1 MKIMKAKYLLDL
13 IVMMVLLTGFC
24 SCSDDD
30 KDGTFYVGKSDV
42 FMMMGN
48 KDNIILLP
56 NDGNFTVKS
65 LDESIATGEIKKTD
79 NGDGSI
85 PLLSVSVSPVSKGK
99 TTLVI
104 SNGIE
109 EKHVNVTV
117 VDAYMVFDVR
127 NQIFTSM
134 VDPDKEE
141 EVMEELNKD
150 HFLNMGNVFM
160 LVKDEDHTMYLFES
174 EDDVD
179 IDESSKS
186 ASRVSYK
193 LKGSYEMVKSGDKFY
208 LVLKSGDRSTRFE
221 IGGNSTGQSIIKSFF
236 NLNSLKSEN
245 TVPEYL
251 AQVTFM
257 ENLTEEYNTKFQGGI
272 SFVGRDYTCTILS
285 QRMYKLPFEE

>member
-1 MKIMKAKYLLDL
+1 MKAKYLLDL
-13 IVMMVLLTGFC
+13 MVMMVVLTGFC

-30 KDGTFYVGKSDV
+30 KEGTFYVGKSDV

-127 NQIFTSM
+127 NQIITSM
-134 VDPDKEE
+134 VDMDKGEA
-141 EVMEELNKD
+141 VMEELNKD

-221 IGGNSTGQSIIKSFF
+221 IGGNSTGQSIIKFFF

-272 SFVGRDYTCTILS
+272 SFLGRDYTCTILS

>member
-1 MKIMKAKYLLDL
+1 MKAKYLLDL

-257 ENLTEEYNTKFQGGI
+257 ENLTDEYNTKFQGGI

>member
-1 MKIMKAKYLLDL
+1 MKAKYLLDL
-13 IVMMVLLTGFC
+13 MVMMVVLTGFC

-141 EVMEELNKD
+141 AVMEELNKD
-150 HFLNMGNVFM
+150 LFLNMGNVFM

-257 ENLTEEYNTKFQGGI
+257 ENLTDEYNTKFQGGI

>member
-1 MKIMKAKYLLDL
+1 MKAKYLLDL
-13 IVMMVLLTGFC
+13 MVMMVLLTSFC

-30 KDGTFYVGKSDV
+30 KEGTFYVGKSDV
-42 FMMMGN
+42 FMMVGN
-48 KDNIILLP
+48 KDNILLLP

-127 NQIFTSM
+127 NQIITSM
-134 VDPDKEE
+134 VDMDKGEA
-141 EVMEELNKD
+141 VMEELNKD

-272 SFVGRDYTCTILS
+272 SFLGRDYTCTILS

>member
-1 MKIMKAKYLLDL
+1 MKEKYLLDL
-13 IVMMVLLTGFC
+13 MVMMVLLTSFC

-30 KDGTFYVGKSDV
+30 KEGTFYVGKSDV
-42 FMMMGN
+42 FMMVGN
-48 KDNIILLP
+48 KDNILLLP

-127 NQIFTSM
+127 NQIITSM
-134 VDPDKEE
+134 VDMDKGEA
-141 EVMEELNKD
+141 VMEELNKD

>member
-1 MKIMKAKYLLDL
+1 MKAKYLLDL
-13 IVMMVLLTGFC
+13 MVMMVLLTSFC

-30 KDGTFYVGKSDV
+30 KEGTFYVGKSDI

-104 SNGIE
+104 SNGNE

-127 NQIFTSM
+127 NQIITSM
-134 VDPDKEE
+134 VDMDKGEA
-141 EVMEELNKD
+141 VMEELNKD

-285 QRMYKLPFEE
+285 QRTYRLPFEE

>member
-1 MKIMKAKYLLDL
+1 MKAKYLLDL
-13 IVMMVLLTGFC
+13 MVMMVLLTSFC

-30 KDGTFYVGKSDV
+30 KEGTFYVGKSDV
-42 FMMMGN
+42 FMMVGN
-48 KDNIILLP
+48 KDNILLLP

-127 NQIFTSM
+127 NQIITSM
-134 VDPDKEE
+134 VDMDKGEA
-141 EVMEELNKD
+141 VMEELNKD

>member
-1 MKIMKAKYLLDL
+1 MKTKYLLDL
-13 IVMMVLLTGFC
+13 MLMMVVLTGFC

-30 KDGTFYVGKSDV
+30 KEGTFYVGKSDI
-42 FMMMGN
+42 FMMIGN
-48 KDNIILLP
+48 KDNITLLS
-56 NDGNFTVKS
+56 DGGNYTVKS
-65 LDESIATGEIKKTD
+65 LDESIATGEIKKTN

-85 PLLSVSVSPVSKGK
+85 PLFSVSVSPVSKGK

-117 VDAYMVFDVR
+117 VDAYMVFNVR
-127 NQIFTSM
+127 NRIFTSM

-141 EVMEELNKD
+141 AVMEELNKD
-150 HFLNMGNVFM
+150 LFLKMGNVFM
-160 LVKDEDHTMYLFES
+160 LVKDEAHTMYLFES

-179 IDESSKS
+179 LDKSSKS

-193 LKGSYEMVKSGDKFY
+193 FKGSYEMVKSGDKFY
-208 LVLKSGDRSTRFE
+208 LVLKSGDRSARFE

-272 SFVGRDYTCTILS
+272 SFAGRDYTCTILS
-285 QRMYKLPFEE
+285 ERMYKLPFEE

>member
-1 MKIMKAKYLLDL
+1 MKAKYLLDL
-13 IVMMVLLTGFC
+13 MVMMVVLTGIC

-30 KDGTFYVGKSDV
+30 KEGTFYVGKSDV

-141 EVMEELNKD
+141 AVMEELNKD

-160 LVKDEDHTMYLFES
+160 LVKDEAHTMYLFES

-186 ASRVSYK
+186 AFRVSYK

-236 NLNSLKSEN
+236 NLNCLKSEN

>member
-1 MKIMKAKYLLDL
+1 MKAKYLLDL
-13 IVMMVLLTGFC
+13 MVMMVVLTGFC

-30 KDGTFYVGKSDV
+30 KEGTFYVGKSDV

-141 EVMEELNKD
+141 AVMEELNKD
-150 HFLNMGNVFM
+150 LFLNMGNVFM

-236 NLNSLKSEN
+236 NLNCLKSEN

>member
-1 MKIMKAKYLLDL
+1 MKAKYLLDL
-13 IVMMVLLTGFC
+13 MVMMVVLTGFC

-30 KDGTFYVGKSDV
+30 KEGTFYVGKSDV

-141 EVMEELNKD
+141 AVMEELNKD

-160 LVKDEDHTMYLFES
+160 LVKDEAHTMYLFES